1 MPLTPSF
8 GDKVAAKL
16 VALYAAGEE
25 QLYRFLAKSLQ
36 GERGSGA
43 NWAARMLIKIGPVR
57 VGVQRVLNMLQ
68 GETRTLVTEAI
79 RQAWEN
85 GRDAAL
91 ADIPGERVPVFNV
104 DGASARAAEELHQ
117 RLAETR
123 PRAAE
128 SSANIYRRVIE
139 DVTRDQSATSE
150 SARKRLVQK
159 ALDRF
164 ARDGITS
171 FVDRNGRQYDL
182 VSYTEMA
189 IRAAVTE
196 SEVEAYT
203 RQLLHAGIDLVVVSD
218 VPQACDRCERYEGK
232 IISLTGATKAAIWVD
247 PETGESRKVPVF
259 ASMAEAKAGGL
270 YHIGCRHTI
279 AAWTPDSPLPP
290 PASPPDP
297 QGYKDSQRLRA
308 LERRLRREKRVQ
320 AAAMSPEARTASEAR
335 IRGVQA
341 QIRDHVANTSTPRQR
356 DREQLHRGYTGTPDA
371 RALGAERRTRQR
383 KTVEQLVEEIRQELG
398 ENN

>member
-8 GDKVAAKL
+8 GDKIAAKI

-36 GERGSGA
+36 GERVTGA
-43 NWAARMLIKIGPVR
+43 NWAARMIIKVGPVR
-57 VGVQRVLNMLQ
+57 VGVQRILDRLH
-68 GETRTLVTEAI
+68 GESRVMVTEAI

-85 GRDAAL
+85 GRNAAL
-91 ADIPGERVPVFNV
+91 DDIPGERVPVFNV
-104 DGASARAAEELHQ
+104 DDTSARAAEELNQ
-117 RLAETR
+117 RLVATR

-128 SSANIYRRVIE
+128 SATSIYRQVIE
-139 DVTRDQSATSE
+139 DVTRDESITSE
-150 SARKRLVQK
+150 ASRKRLVQR

-171 FVDRNGRQYDL
+171 FIDQRGRNYDL

-189 IRAAVTE
+189 VRAAVTE
-196 SEVEAYT
+196 SEVQAYT
-203 RQLLHAGIDLVVVSD
+203 SQLLHAGIDLVVVSD
-218 VPQACDRCERYEGK
+218 VPQSCNLCQIYEGK

-247 PETGESRKVPVF
+247 PETKRTRRVPVF

-279 AAWTPDSPLPP
+279 KGWTPDGPLPP
-290 PASPPDP
+290 PADPPDP
-297 QGYKDSQRLRA
+297 DGYKATQRLRA
-308 LERRLRREKRVQ
+308 LERRVRREKRVL
-320 AAAMSPEARTASEAR
+320 AAAMSPEAETAARRR

-341 QIRDHVANTSTPRQR
+341 QIRDHIARTGVQRRR
-356 DREQLHRGYTGTPDA
+356 DREQLHRGYESTPDVP
-371 RALGAERRTRQR
+371 RSTE
-383 KTVEQLVEEIRQELG
+383 
-398 ENN
+398 